1 MDEGYSNQ
9 QIGYGYT
16 EDLVKAQD
24 WTGALRS
31 GQLIALKML
40 YGDGFIDLT
49 PEGYA
54 KAINNLRRQSPDK
67 ARFVESELDDLL
79 KIYLP
84 RRRLDWRRTSQG
96 TQARIA
102 LLPGNPW
109 MMRDILLIRHI
120 FRIPEGQIHVTDSK
134 LLTYLRS
141 KVSLKHIQQ
150 IADGSLIASWLDI
163 HRKAAKGLPVE
174 EYDTGLLSRE
184 LHQLAVA
191 SAKTN
196 LTSDVIPVWLRLRPG
211 NGVRERDKTSA
222 PLDEVVE
229 RLIKRHRLPK
239 HVGTALEFY
248 LLTKDPYW
256 VAKLDPMVVEV
267 TSDTTSGSIGAFAIS
282 VKSLDEFITEEDWL
296 RIWQRYI
303 KPYQEQLMSQ
313 RGKIPHGKRTATVD
327 RLVKA
332 LPLYQRIV
340 RGDKLSKLLKEKDLQ
355 IFDLEIMRYD
365 QETIRR
371 IIRDLN
377 ILLSPEESD
386 EDTEADNG

>member
-1 MDEGYSNQ
+1 M
-9 QIGYGYT
+9 
-16 EDLVKAQD
+16 KAQD

-31 GQLIALKML
+31 DQLIALKML

-282 VKSLDEFITEEDWL
+282 VKSLDEFTTEEDWL